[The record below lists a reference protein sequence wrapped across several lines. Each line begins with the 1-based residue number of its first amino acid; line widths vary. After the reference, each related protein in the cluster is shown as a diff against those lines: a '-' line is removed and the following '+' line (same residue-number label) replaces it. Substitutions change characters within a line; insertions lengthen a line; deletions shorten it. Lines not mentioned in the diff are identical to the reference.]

1 MLADR
6 YQKIPIRKYQ
16 FSNRYVLSE
25 DSSQKGVRNE
35 RPCDQL
41 KYVKEMLQKYK
52 QGMQFG

>member
-16 FSNRYVLSE
+16 LSNRYVLSE

-35 RPCDQL
+35 RPCDRL